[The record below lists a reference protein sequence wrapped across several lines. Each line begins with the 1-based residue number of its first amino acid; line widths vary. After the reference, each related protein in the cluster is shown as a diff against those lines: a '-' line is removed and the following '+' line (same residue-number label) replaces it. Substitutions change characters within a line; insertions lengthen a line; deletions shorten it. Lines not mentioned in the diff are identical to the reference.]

1 MQVLDNIHV
10 IEWTEAMAGP
20 YCAML
25 LGDFGASVIK
35 VERPQAGDQSRGW
48 GPPFIGSESAYF
60 LSANRNKRSIAL
72 NLNHERGITIMRKL
86 VARAD
91 VFIHNQ
97 PKRESL
103 LKRGLDYESTSA
115 ANPRLIYCAISGYGW
130 TGPKAGF
137 PGYDILAQG
146 GAGVMSLT
154 GEPGGEPVRYPIPIA
169 DMTCGTY
176 AAMGILAA
184 LLARERSGTG
194 QFLDLALLDSQ
205 LTWLSNIGS
214 SYLNTGELPKRYGNA
229 HPSIV
234 PYELFQ
240 ARDRRYL
247 MVAVGTEALWARF
260 CRVLEIEEAIGTDP
274 RFAKNRERINN
285 RTALVSALQGIF
297 RKRDAE
303 EWLVRFHEAGIPAGP
318 VHSVDEALN
327 DPHTRARQAIVELE
341 HPAVGLARSIATP
354 IKMSGTPI
362 QYRYPPPLLGEHTA
376 AILTEL
382 EFSANDIQ
390 DLRNQRAIE

>member
-1 MQVLDNIHV
+1 MQVLDNIRV
-10 IEWTEAMAGP
+10 VEWTEAMAGP

-35 VERPQAGDQSRGW
+35 VERILTGDQSRGW

-60 LSANRNKRSIAL
+60 LSANRNKRSITL
-72 NLNHERGITIMRKL
+72 NLKHDSGIAILRKL
-86 VARAD
+86 VTRAD

-103 LKRGLDYESTSA
+103 VKRGLDYESASA

-146 GAGVMSLT
+146 GAGVMSFT
-154 GEPGGEPVRYPIPIA
+154 GEPGGEPVRYPVPIA

-214 SYLNTGELPKRYGNA
+214 SYLNAGELPKRYGNA
-229 HPSIV
+229 HPNIV

-240 ARDRRYL
+240 ARDGRYL

-260 CRVLEIEEAIGTDP
+260 CRVLEIEETIGTDP
-274 RFAKNRERINN
+274 RFAENRERINH
-285 RTALVSALQGIF
+285 RITLVSVLQEIF

-303 EWLVRFHEAGIPAGP
+303 DWLVRFHDAGIPAGP

-354 IKMSGTPI
+354 IKMSATPI

-382 EFSANDIQ
+382 EFSADEIR